1 MEDGELQRL
10 VEASGARIRELLAL
24 FARLDGR
31 VHQLERQAIETNR
44 ALLAISTLERR
55 LAALEQFLDKLAAA
69 LPSRGMSQERERRVV
84 RAARSN
90 ATAARSRKRR

>member
-69 LPSRGMSQERERRVV
+69 LLSPESQERERRVV